1 MKSLKALILSL
12 FILSLTVF
20 GVVGCIEPKAYEAT
34 PNEYFTFTELADGSY
49 SIKAKDVTN
58 LPEKLY
64 IPEEYN
70 DKSVSQID
78 AKGFMSASI
87 TELCLPSNV
96 KVVGANAF
104 NDCKN
109 LSKIYFNKGLVEIGA
124 GAFYG
129 CSSLAELNLPSSLT
143 TIGDRAFVGVTIR
156 RLNLPEKV
164 QTIGVSAFE
173 YCANLNSVY
182 IGHNVSKI
190 GENAFNGISESAE
203 FEISASNAYYRLD
216 ENGKLVKQ

>member
-12 FILSLTVF
+12 FILSLTAL
-20 GVVGCIEPKAYEAT
+20 GVVGCIEPKTYEAT

-49 SIKAKDVTN
+49 SVKAKDVTN

-70 DKSVSQID
+70 GNSISQID
-78 AKGFMSASI
+78 AKGFMSATI
-87 TELCLPSNV
+87 IELCLPSNV

-109 LSKIYFNKGLVEIGA
+109 LSRIYFNKGLVEIGV

-129 CSSLAELNLPSSLT
+129 CTALEELNLPSSLV
-143 TIGDRAFVGVTIR
+143 TIGERAFVSLAIR
-156 RLNLPEKV
+156 RLDLPEKV

-173 YCANLNSVY
+173 YCTKLNSVY
-182 IGHNVSKI
+182 IGHNVREI

-216 ENGKLVKQ
+216 ENGKPVKQ